1 MPKYIFNKIWSCI
14 QVVECFFIDTLG
26 AFSHLNRGV
35 VVFPEH
41 LEELS
46 VVGDLRVEVDLNRL
60 SVVALSGKYWSN
72 FNDGFYD

>member
-1 MPKYIFNKIWSCI
+1 MWKLYSELFMLI
-14 QVVECFFIDTLG
+14 LG

-60 SVVALSGKYWSN
+60 GVVALFGKN
-72 FNDGFYD
+72 GQTLITAFMTT